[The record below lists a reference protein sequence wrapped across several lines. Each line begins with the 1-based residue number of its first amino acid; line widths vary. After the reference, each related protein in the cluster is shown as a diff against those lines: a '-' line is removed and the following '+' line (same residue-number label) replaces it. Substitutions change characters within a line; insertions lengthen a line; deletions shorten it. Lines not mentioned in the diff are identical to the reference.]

1 MNKDHKNSLLDKY
14 IDSVAGQESATIEY
28 VSEFQA
34 KKANYNREGT
44 DYLTSYPSFNK
55 LVAEDEEIR
64 VRLKQGLAWSKL
76 MLHVFGQQKFPDPA
90 HTFFTRTST
99 HRTLFLVLLRE
110 ALDQFLYAG
119 SRGKKMGQI
128 GVAVEEVES
137 ALVRS
142 ECKNIRSIKRIIAEA
157 LALNLIRVKV
167 WPEDKRR
174 KMLWLTPEAME
185 AFLTDVLGDFG
196 KLADNGLPAARRDLL
211 AAWEANPN
219 FETDIRK
226 KLKNAL
232 KSDKN
237 DTHTQSVLTST

>member
-1 MNKDHKNSLLDKY
+1 MNNHHKNGLLDKY
-14 IDSVAGQESATIEY
+14 IDSVVGQESASIEY
-28 VSEFQA
+28 ASEFQI
-34 KKANYNREGT
+34 KKAEYNREGA
-44 DYLTSYPSFNK
+44 DYLKSYPSFNK

-64 VRLKQGLAWSKL
+64 VRLKQGLAWSKF

-99 HRTLFLVLLRE
+99 HRTLFFLLLRE
-110 ALDQFLYAG
+110 AFDQFLYAE

-137 ALVRS
+137 AMVRS
-142 ECKNIRSIKRIIAEA
+142 ECKNICSVKRIIAEA
-157 LALNLIRVKV
+157 LALNLIRSKV

-185 AFLTDVLGDFG
+185 SFLTDILGDFG
-196 KLADNGLPAARRDLL
+196 KLADNGLPAARRDFL
-211 AAWEANPN
+211 AAFEANPN

-226 KLKNAL
+226 KLGDAL

-237 DTHTQSVLTST
+237 KMRINSALPST